1 MFCKITMTY
10 QELKYKIIHKWAK
23 LRLAP
28 IRVFCF
34 HQTSAV
40 FDSSTMK
47 EGDWTEIEQFKRN
60 IAVLQQE
67 YQFISLPEVNEKM
80 KQHFRRQKYACLT
93 SDDGWASLKE
103 ILPWLN
109 EQHIPITLFL
119 NPGYFDGQH
128 FRERDTEKYLSL
140 AEVEEICSKYPLV
153 TIGLHGW
160 EHWDSSKQTIA
171 EFADSV
177 ERSVNALKH
186 IPNYIPYFAFTW
198 DRKSWG
204 NYMVLY
210 AYHIIPVV
218 VRGNYNYNTPGYID
232 REPFDNIKLD

>member
-1 MFCKITMTY
+1 MIMTY
-10 QELKYKIIHKWAK
+10 RELKNKIIHKWAK

-40 FDSSTMK
+40 FDPSTMK
-47 EGDWTEIEQFKRN
+47 DGDWTEIEQFKRN
-60 IAVLQQE
+60 ISVLQQE

-80 KQHFRRQKYACLT
+80 KQHFRRKKYACLT

-109 EQHIPITLFL
+109 EQKIPVTLFL
-119 NPGYFDGQH
+119 NPGYFDGKH
-128 FRERDTEKYLSL
+128 FRERNTEKYLSL
-140 AEVEEICSKYPLV
+140 AEVEEICRNYPLV

-171 EFADSV
+171 EFADSI

-198 DRKSWG
+198 DRKSWE

-210 AYHIIPVV
+210 AYHIVPVV

-232 REPFDNIKLD
+232 REPFDNIKLY

>member
-1 MFCKITMTY
+1 MKIFD
-10 QELKYKIIHKWAK
+10 KIKKKWLK
-23 LRLAP
+23 LRLQP

-40 FDSSTMK
+40 FDPATMTK
-47 EGDWTEIEQFKRN
+47 GDWTEIEQFKRN
-60 IAVLQQE
+60 VSVLQQE

-80 KQHFRRQKYACLT
+80 KQHFRRKKYACLT

-109 EQHIPITLFL
+109 EQKIPVTLFL
-119 NPGYFDGQH
+119 NPGYFDGKH
-128 FRERDTEKYLSL
+128 FRERETEKYLSL
-140 AEVEEICSKYPLV
+140 TEVEEICRNYPLV

-171 EFADSV
+171 EFADSI

-198 DRKSWG
+198 DRKSWE

-232 REPFDNIKLD
+232 REAFDNIKLD

>member
-1 MFCKITMTY
+1 MTYKELKNKIT
-10 QELKYKIIHKWAK
+10 HKLTK

-40 FDSSTMK
+40 FDPTTMT
-47 EGDWTEIEQFKRN
+47 EEDWTEIEQFKRN
-60 IAVLQQE
+60 ISVLQQE

-80 KQHFRRQKYACLT
+80 KQRFRRKKYACLT

-109 EQHIPITLFL
+109 EQNIPVTLFL

>member
-1 MFCKITMTY
+1 MTY
-10 QELKYKIIHKWAK
+10 HELKYKLTHKLIK

-40 FDSSTMK
+40 FDSSTMN

-60 IAVLQQE
+60 ISVLQRE

-80 KQHFRRQKYACLT
+80 KQLYRRKKYACLT

-109 EQHIPITLFL
+109 EQQIPVTLFL

-128 FRERDTEKYLSL
+128 FRERDSEKYLSL
-140 AEVEEICSKYPLV
+140 NEVEDICSKYPLV
-153 TIGLHGW
+153 TIGMHGW
-160 EHWDSSKQTIA
+160 EHLDASKQ
-171 EFADSV
+171 SV
-177 ERSVNALKH
+177 EEFTDSIERSIVALKH
-186 IPNYIPYFAFTW
+186 LPNYIPYFAFTW
-198 DRKSWG
+198 DRKSKE
-204 NYMVLY
+204 NYVVLD
-210 AYHIIPVV
+210 AHNIIPVV
-218 VRGNYNYNTPGYID
+218 LRGNYNYNTPGYID
-232 REPFDNIKLD
+232 REKFDNVKLI